1 MNADTEI
8 LNAKA
13 DTSPPGPT
21 PVITITKKDDPDQ
34 PPVPDTLSVLP
45 VRGMVIFPGTVVPL
59 SIRRASSLKMLD
71 ETLPKSKI
79 IGLITQKKEEDSA
92 PDADGLYTIGV
103 AGNVLKLIRQADDV
117 VVILVQ
123 ALHRIRVKKF
133 ILKEPY
139 FRAQIE
145 LIKSV
150 APPPSPEW
158 EARVKNLR
166 DSAVQ
171 MLDLTPDAPEQA
183 RLMIMNIPDAG
194 QLADFLSSNLTIDLQ
209 SKQELLEELDV
220 SKRVSNVQQRLNS
233 QLEIAK
239 LQQKLQQDVASQI
252 SDSQKRIYLREQ
264 IKAIQKELG
273 EGEGGA
279 DEQADELRK
288 RLDEAKPPENVRQ
301 QVDKELKR
309 LTYISPASPEYSVI
323 VSYAE
328 TVADLP
334 WNKMSEDKLD
344 LANAQKILDRDH
356 YDLDKVKRRLIE
368 YLAVRKLNPQGR
380 GPILCF
386 LGPPGVG
393 KTSLGQSIADAL
405 GRRFARISLGGV
417 RDEAEIRGH
426 RRTYI
431 GSMPGRLI
439 QELRRV
445 GTRNP
450 VIMLDEI
457 DKLAAD
463 FRGDPASALLEVLD
477 PRQNHSFT
485 DHYLDLPFDLSQV
498 IFIATANYIDPVPPA
513 LRDRMEVIEI
523 PGYTEHQKLEIA
535 KQYIVKRQLAENGLK
550 PNQCKWQPAALTKVI
565 NDYTHEAG
573 VRDLERQVGAV
584 CRAVA
589 AQVAKGEKDQVTVT
603 PELVG
608 EYLGPVRFVRE
619 SRLKISTPGIVTG
632 LAYTPFGG
640 EILHIEATR
649 YSGKGQISL
658 TGQIGNIM
666 KESAQAAFSLVRS
679 RAEDLGIKH
688 DDFKEMD
695 VHIHVPAGAVPKDGP
710 SAGIAMFTAIASLF
724 TQKPVRH
731 DVAMTGE
738 VTLRGLALPIGG
750 LKEKSLAAA
759 RAGIKTV
766 IIPKLNEK
774 DLPDIPEEVKKKIIF
789 RPVENVDEVLAIA
802 LENAVKNSK
811 PGGHAAKQTSGTKRA
826 TSNRDRETV
835 HAQRMKASRR

>member
-1 MNADTEI
+1 MTETDF
-8 LNAKA
+8 LMRAFK
-13 DTSPPGPT
+13 SSEPGANSDA
-21 PVITITKKDDPDQ
+21 PVIAVTKKDHTDEPAI
-34 PPVPDTLSVLP
+34 PGELSVLP
-45 VRGMVIFPGTVVPL
+45 VRGMVVFPGTVVPL
-59 SIRRASSLKMLD
+59 SIRRPGSLKMLD
-71 ETLPKSKI
+71 ETLPKTKI
-79 IGLITQKKEEDSA
+79 IALLTQKNEESQTPG
-92 PDADGLYTIGV
+92 PDELYHVGV
-103 AGNVLKLIRQADDV
+103 AGNVLKLIRQSDEV

-123 ALHRIRVKKF
+123 ALRRIRVKQF
-133 ILKEPY
+133 VMIDPY
-139 FRAQIE
+139 FRCEADV
-145 LIKSV
+145 LTSV
-150 APPPSPEW
+150 QPKEDPQW

-166 DSAVQ
+166 ETAIQ
-171 MLDLTPDAPEQA
+171 LLDLTPDAPEQA
-183 RLMIMNIPDAG
+183 RLMLMNITDAG
-194 QLADFLSSNLTIDLQ
+194 LLADFLASN
-209 SKQELLEELDV
+209 SNAAVHEKQHILEELDV
-220 SKRVSNVQQRLNS
+220 DKRLAMVQQRLS
-233 QLEIAK
+233 AQLEIAR

-252 SDSQKRIYLREQ
+252 SDSQRRMYLREQ

-273 EGEGGA
+273 EGEGGSE
-279 DEQADELRK
+279 EQVTELRK
-288 RLDEAKPPENVRQ
+288 RLTEAKPPENVLAT
-301 QVDKELKR
+301 VEKELKR

-334 WNKMSEDKLD
+334 WSKLSEDNLD
-344 LANAQKILDRDH
+344 LDRAQKILDRDH
-356 YDLDKVKRRLIE
+356 YDLEKVKRRLIE
-368 YLAVRKLNPQGR
+368 YLAVRKLNPEGR

-405 GRRFARISLGGV
+405 GRKFARISLGGV

-439 QELRRV
+439 AELRRV

-498 IFIATANYIDPVPPA
+498 IFIATANYLDPVPPP
-513 LRDRMEVIEI
+513 LRDRMELIEI

-535 KQYIVKRQLAENGLK
+535 KRYIVKRQLQEHGLK
-550 PNQCKWQPAALTKVI
+550 PAQCQWKSTAITRVI

-573 VRDLERQVGAV
+573 VRDLERQIGAV

-589 AQVAKGEKDQVTVT
+589 AQVARGKVKNVTVT
-603 PELVG
+603 PALISEH
-608 EYLGPVRFVRE
+608 LGPVRFVRE
-619 SRLKISTPGIVTG
+619 SRLKTGAPGVVTG
-632 LAYTPFGG
+632 LAFTPFGG
-640 EILHIEATR
+640 EVLYIEATR
-649 YSGKGQISL
+649 YPGKGQVIL
-658 TGQIGNIM
+658 TGQIGNVM
-666 KESAQAAFSLVRS
+666 KESAQTALSLVRS
-679 RAEDLGIKH
+679 RVNELGINP
-688 DDFKEMD
+688 DDFKD
-695 VHIHVPAGAVPKDGP
+695 VDIHVHVPAGAVPKDGP

-724 TQKPVRH
+724 SNRVVRH

-750 LKEKSLAAA
+750 LKEKSLGAA

-774 DLPDIPEEVKKKIIF
+774 DLPEIPAEVKSKITF
-789 RPVENVDEVLAIA
+789 KPVENVDEVLEVA
-802 LENAVKNSK
+802 LEK
-811 PGGHAAKQTSGTKRA
+811 PRINNGAMKQPRSRDHGAGRRVAKAGKR
-826 TSNRDRETV
+826 
-835 HAQRMKASRR
+835 